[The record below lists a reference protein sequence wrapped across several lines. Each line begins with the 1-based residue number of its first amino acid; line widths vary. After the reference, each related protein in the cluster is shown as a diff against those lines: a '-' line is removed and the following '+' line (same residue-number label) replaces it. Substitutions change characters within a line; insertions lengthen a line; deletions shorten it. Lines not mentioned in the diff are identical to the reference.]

1 PAPRR
6 IFVFPDVNEGV
17 SFGFSTGGIAMKAEL
32 SLLVWA
38 GLLTLVQ
45 AVIAVQGALMQVG
58 LAKLAGNRDGL
69 PEITGWGGRAAR
81 AHRNMLENLVLFAI
95 LVLAAVIAGK
105 TNSATLMGA
114 QIFLAARIVY
124 ALVYIAG
131 IPWLRT
137 AVWGISVIGLAMI
150 FLQLI

>member
-1 PAPRR
+1 
-6 IFVFPDVNEGV
+6 
-17 SFGFSTGGIAMKAEL
+17 MKPEL
-32 SLLVWA
+32 TLLVWA
-38 GLLTLVQ
+38 ALLTLVQ

-58 LAKLAGNRDGL
+58 LPTLAGNRDGL
-69 PEITGWGGRAAR
+69 PEIKGWGGRAAR

-114 QIFLAARIVY
+114 QIFLGARIVY